1 MINNDND
8 LINEYYNNVEQT
20 IKIHTYKQF
29 IKEDLNKNKNIKEDY
44 KRNIK
49 IINEKYLKKAKKEY
63 KLDYDKLKYNYEIKN
78 SVNKI
83 NRKYLSTINEIKCKD
98 ILI

>member
-8 LINEYYNNVEQT
+8 LINEYYNDVEQT
-20 IKIHTYKQF
+20 IMIHNYKQF
-29 IKEDLNKNKNIKEDY
+29 MKEAYFKEKIKKIDYGVYESIKT
-44 KRNIK
+44 
-49 IINEKYLKKAKKEY
+49 KYTVLKKKY
-63 KLDYDKLKYNYEIKN
+63 TLDYDKLKYKYEIKN
-78 SVNKI
+78 SINKI

>member
-20 IKIHTYKQF
+20 IMIHNYKQF
-29 IKEDLNKNKNIKEDY
+29 MKEDY
-44 KRNIK
+44 
-49 IINEKYLKKAKKEY
+49 LKKKIKKIDHDFIKKTKRDF
-63 KLDYDKLKYNYEIKN
+63 KLDYDKIKKNKYNIEYKDII
-78 SVNKI
+78 NKI
-83 NRKYLSTINEIKCKD
+83 NRKYLSTIYEIKCKD

>member
-20 IKIHTYKQF
+20 IMIHNYKQF
-29 IKEDLNKNKNIKEDY
+29 MKEDY
-44 KRNIK
+44 FKEKIK
-49 IINEKYLKKAKKEY
+49 KIDHVFIKKAKRDF
-63 KLDYDKLKYNYEIKN
+63 KLDYDKIKKNKYNIEYKDII
-78 SVNKI
+78 NKI
-83 NRKYLSTINEIKCKD
+83 NRKYLSTIYEIKCKD